1 MFVKQ
6 FRIKSNVRL
15 KNSDRKRLRSQI
27 EARFPRLTAAEVDA
41 LCPPKEDLFQL
52 KLMCHSGEAVVAYCL
67 TNEPMFFER
76 DDRLLPTVYALWL
89 VPSLLPYLTTWDA
102 VLERLSGGADL
113 MAPGIGAYSED
124 FAQARP
130 GDPIAVRL
138 ANSGESA
145 VAVGSLLV
153 SPETVTSPQ
162 RRGKAVAIAHVYG
175 DYLWAH
181 GSKRN
186 LPKSER
192 STEQCESE
200 DEESGSGEEEAPCP
214 TESDV
219 SELAETLKT
228 DATLTD
234 AAPEVARAPEAA
246 EAPVDS
252 VEAMDAL
259 LEDCMLSALR
269 SKLTLPMLAST
280 LYSTHV
286 LPRCPPGRFLDLKR
300 TSHKKLSSYLAH
312 LQNEGLLVVRE
323 SSPGVQS
330 IVSVQRDHQRLRRGC
345 NLALPEPASDTQ
357 EETGCYVFPQ
367 VRELRTVT
375 AAVKH
380 LFPKCSKGDALAP
393 EDVRAVL
400 RNYVK
405 ENELQDPTDKRMV
418 QMDPRLSDVA
428 GTSELRLSWEELG
441 SKVMSRMQ
449 FAHEVCLPGKEPVVH
464 RGALTPITITVA
476 QRTGNKKVTLV
487 EGFETYGIDPQRLA
501 HEVQVGVA
509 ASTSL
514 TPVSRG
520 GNKQVLQLL
529 VQGNQVVFLE
539 RLLTGPS
546 YGVPRRF
553 LKGLENAPTKK
564 KQKSHK

>member
-15 KNSDRKRLRSQI
+15 KNSDRKKLRSQI
-27 EARFPRLTAAEVDA
+27 EAQFPQLSAVELDA

-52 KLMCHSGEAVVAYCL
+52 KLMCHAGDAVIAYCL
-67 TNEPMFFER
+67 ANEPMFFEQ
-76 DDRLLPTVYALWL
+76 DDGLLPTVYALWC

-124 FAQARP
+124 FVRARP

-138 ANSGESA
+138 SNSGEFA

-153 SPETVTSPQ
+153 APESLMGPQ
-162 RRGKAVAIAHVYG
+162 RRGKAVAVAHVYG

-181 GSKRN
+181 GSKRT

-192 STEQCESE
+192 STEEG
-200 DEESGSGEEEAPCP
+200 EEEGCGSGEEAESPCP
-214 TESDV
+214 TEGSDT
-219 SELAETLKT
+219 SKLAESLRT
-228 DATLTD
+228 DTTLTD
-234 AAPEVARAPEAA
+234 FVPEAAKTPEVA

-252 VEAMDAL
+252 VEAMDVL
-259 LEDCMLSALR
+259 LESCMLSALR
-269 SKLTLPMLAST
+269 SKLALPVLAST

-330 IVSVQRDHQRLRRGC
+330 IVSVQREHPRLRTGC
-345 NLALPEPASDTQ
+345 NLALPEPAPDSQ
-357 EETGCYVFPQ
+357 EEAGYTFPQ

-375 AAVKH
+375 AAVKP

-418 QMDPRLSDVA
+418 QMDPTLSDVA

-441 SKVMSRMQ
+441 SRVMSRMQ
-449 FAHEVCLPGKEPVVH
+449 FAHEVRLPGREPVVH
-464 RGALTPITITVA
+464 RGALAPIAITVA

-487 EGFETYGIDPQRLA
+487 EGLETYGIDPQRLA

-546 YGVPRRF
+546 YGVPRRL

-564 KQKSHK
+564 KQKAHK